1 MAEEQANLRR
11 MHDNVSDLPA
21 FYGSDKD
28 NMTADGIIT
37 RVDAAVS
44 TLHWEDEDA
53 YNWFAMS
60 LREKAEKWL
69 KYQAVILP
77 EFQRSWNFIKP
88 IFKNTFGIKQD
99 RSKIY
104 SAIKTMQMTKEE
116 NPFDYSLRICE
127 VMEMLANCQVAAPL
141 PDLPAVADRTDI
153 VLRKMVTDAVQAE
166 RLRQYEIF
174 FTAGLLPTLQTAVI
188 SKGTQSFPQTVQ
200 TAITIYNVKKD
211 QMGVNG
217 NNGLAAVNED
227 DEDVNAIGNGTRNPY
242 STNVARGG
250 NRGRNSYRSNGG
262 QTRGSY
268 HNTGTTGERKCFY
281 CNKPNHNQDVCRTR
295 ILDNKPCK
303 NLAGQEYWPRRPE
316 RTQAPLIESETETRE
331 SSVRTGGQSVFR

>member
-1 MAEEQANLRR
+1 MN
-11 MHDNVSDLPA
+11 DNVSDLPA

-28 NMTADGIIT
+28 NMTAEGIIT

-53 YNWFAMS
+53 YNWFSMS

-104 SAIKTMQMTKEE
+104 SAIKTMQMTKDET
-116 NPFDYSLRICE
+116 PFDYSLRICE

-141 PDLPAVADRTDI
+141 PDLPAVADRTDA

-174 FTAGLLPTLQTAVI
+174 FTAGLLPMLQTAVI

-211 QMGVNG
+211 QMGINGNNG

-227 DEDVNAIGNGTRNPY
+227 DEDVSAIGNGTRNPY
-242 STNVARGG
+242 NQNVNRGG

-268 HNTGTTGERKCFY
+268 NNAGTAGERKCFY
-281 CNKPNHNQDVCRTR
+281 CNKPNHHQDVCRTR

-303 NLAGQEYWPRRPE
+303 NGAGQDYWPRRPE
-316 RTQAPLIESETETRE
+316 RTQAPLTEPETENRE
-331 SSVRTGGQSVFR
+331 ASVRTGSSSSNSVFR